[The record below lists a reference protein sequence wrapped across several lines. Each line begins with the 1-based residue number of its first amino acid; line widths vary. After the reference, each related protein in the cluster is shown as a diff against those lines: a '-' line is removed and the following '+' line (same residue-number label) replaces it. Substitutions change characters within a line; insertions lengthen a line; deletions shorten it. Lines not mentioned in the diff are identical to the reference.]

1 MGLIRAAS
9 GAFGGTLADQWK
21 EYFYCDSL
29 SSDILA
35 AKGEK
40 KDFETFF
47 QYKGRGQYYY
57 RRITYRGR

>member
-29 SSDILA
+29 SSDI
-35 AKGEK
+35 
-40 KDFETFF
+40 
-47 QYKGRGQYYY
+47 
-57 RRITYRGR
+57 